1 MIVAAVAATRTRPAS
16 IGVKDNA
23 KGRGAVQL
31 TVPDMDHCIGSRRS
45 PANFRFARKDMPISV
60 SNANKAITAWIML
73 IPPKGEITSD
83 WYVRNGVASC
93 LSASLLKM
101 SKAVIPYKSSS
112 QAACR
117 TSSVDHREVICG
129 HLVADGA
136 FKSERSSHLVH
147 VS

>member
-60 SNANKAITAWIML
+60 RNKAITAWIIL
-73 IPPKGEITSD
+73 IPPK
-83 WYVRNGVASC
+83 
-93 LSASLLKM
+93 
-101 SKAVIPYKSSS
+101 
-112 QAACR
+112 
-117 TSSVDHREVICG
+117 REVTRDFDVG
-129 HLVADGA
+129 NGGVGSWTALVVGARLSDGGLLGA
-136 FKSERSSHLVH
+136 VRMAV
-147 VS
+147 VSAIGVGNRNDLPLFSCIACPSP

>member
-83 WYVRNGVASC
+83 WYVRNGVAS
-93 LSASLLKM
+93 
-101 SKAVIPYKSSS
+101 S
-112 QAACR
+112 QTAFIVR
-117 TSSVDHREVICG
+117 LR
-129 HLVADGA
+129 LADGRLA
-136 FKSERSSHLVH
+136 DAGTRQQAERSAIGV
-147 VS
+147 VC

>member
-60 SNANKAITAWIML
+60 SNANKAITAWIIL
-73 IPPKGEITSD
+73 IPPKREVTRDFDVG
-83 WYVRNGVASC
+83 NGVVGSWTALVVRARLSDGGLLGAVRMAVVSAIGVGNRNDLPLFSC
-93 LSASLLKM
+93 
-101 SKAVIPYKSSS
+101 I
-112 QAACR
+112 ACP
-117 TSSVDHREVICG
+117 SP
-129 HLVADGA
+129 
-136 FKSERSSHLVH
+136 
-147 VS
+147 

>member
-83 WYVRNGVASC
+83 WYVRRFECGQKLRRVVMHRDREKLLNQVAASC
-93 LSASLLKM
+93 GAALLVSGFLASMPMTVRLMLSINLYRL
-101 SKAVIPYKSSS
+101 
-112 QAACR
+112 
-117 TSSVDHREVICG
+117 TSSLR
-129 HLVADGA
+129 
-136 FKSERSSHLVH
+136 
-147 VS
+147 

>member
-1 MIVAAVAATRTRPAS
+1 MIVAAVAATRTRPAR

-83 WYVRNGVASC
+83 WYVRNGVAS
-93 LSASLLKM
+93 
-101 SKAVIPYKSSS
+101 S
-112 QAACR
+112 QTAFIVR
-117 TSSVDHREVICG
+117 LR
-129 HLVADGA
+129 LADGRLA
-136 FKSERSSHLVH
+136 DAGTRQQAERSAIGV
-147 VS
+147 VC